1 MKIYF
6 RLLTYARPYHQ
17 FVVPFFIFSLLGSFF
32 SVFQFTLLIPL
43 LDILFKDAPPAVA
56 PATYASLPA
65 FSLSTKYF
73 IHVFYH
79 YFYLIKDTKG
89 PVSVLYYVTGIIV
102 ATVILS
108 NFFRYFAQRSVQTA
122 RTFLVKKLR
131 EAIFE
136 KINYLHIGYFTKER
150 KGDLIQRINGD
161 VYEIEGAAASSLDI
175 IFKEPFALIGFFIA
189 LFAIS
194 TPLTLF
200 TLIIIPIS
208 GLIIAI
214 VTRNLRKDAGE
225 GQASLGQLLTII
237 DETLMGMR
245 IVRSFNATKYILK
258 RFSDE
263 NDFYR
268 RMSLRIFNRRELAP
282 AFSEVSGVMVVAGIM
297 IYGGTMILQGGRD
310 LSGSQF
316 VAFISIFSQV
326 LRPVKSMVGA
336 FASIQRAQAAGDRI
350 LSVIDTPI
358 EIMDKPDAVEL
369 KEFASEIEFRN
380 VGFQYGERPVLQ
392 DISFTVSKGRMVAL
406 VGGSGGGKSTTAD
419 LIPRFYDVKQ
429 GGIFIDGRDIR
440 DYTLESLRQQ
450 MGIVTQES
458 ILFNDTIF
466 NNIAFGKPDATETDV
481 IRAAQIAN
489 AHEFIMQTENGYQ
502 TNIGDRGVRLSGGQK
517 QRISIARA
525 VFKNPPILILDE
537 ATSALDTES
546 ERLVQDALGKLMKG
560 RTTLVIA
567 HRLSTIREAD
577 EIIVIQEGRIVERG
591 HHNDL
596 LEIEKGV
603 YRNLTMMQQL
613 A

>member
-1 MKIYF
+1 MKVYF

-17 FVVPFFIFSLLGSFF
+17 FVIPFFLFSLLGSFF

-43 LDILFKDAPPAVA
+43 LDILFKDTPPAVA
-56 PATYASLPA
+56 PATYARLPA
-65 FSLSTKYF
+65 FSLSAKYF

-89 PVSVLYYVTGIIV
+89 SVSVLYYVTGIIV

-131 EAIFE
+131 EAMFE

-161 VYEIEGAAASSLDI
+161 VYEIEGAASSSLDI

-200 TLIIIPIS
+200 TLVIIPIS

-258 RFSDE
+258 RFRDE

-350 LSVIDTPI
+350 LAVIDTPV
-358 EIMDKPDAVEL
+358 EITDKPDAVEL
-369 KEFASEIEFRN
+369 KEFAAEIEFRN

-392 DISFTVSKGRMVAL
+392 DISFKVPKGRMVAL

-419 LIPRFYDVKQ
+419 LIPRFYDVKE

-466 NNIAFGKPDATETDV
+466 NNIAFGKPDATEADV
-481 IRAAQIAN
+481 MRAAQIAN

-591 HHNDL
+591 HHKGL
-596 LEIEKGV
+596 LELEKGV